1 MRLYPVSNAL
11 GGRGREATRPG
22 SEVRPRPDLVAR
34 LMIGI
39 LATIAV
45 PLWLGLSLGES
56 AAEVARESTAARGIA
71 VPASSIGNEYPVE
84 ALAAFVQRAGFSP
97 VVIDWAYITA
107 HWERTDFAGVN
118 RLVEMLSTAGVEV
131 AAMYRPRFLGEATVP
146 FQMTRDGESVT
157 SHGREICFSSEE
169 ARRWGISWGEKIL
182 QSCPGFAEIIIYN
195 PRNLCQCPDC
205 RTAQKMDPFAHYTA
219 VWRFLR
225 EARTAWQ
232 VLKPEVKLGVVFG
245 PDPDFWARGEQVVD
259 VARPFLLVTEE
270 ADIRQNVAAVGAVRD
285 LLPGRTG
292 AALAK
297 VTWGPEDKVSAVK
310 LAEFDRLTR
319 ETGTGYF
326 LWMFDTLFLSDLY
339 DPRTVA
345 EALGLDWATLREP
358 LLAIAVGSEEAQ
370 AAEKRYTEEEIQAT
384 DAAIFFEGLARPPNG
399 YHRFASLWA
408 LTEKARMGNVATK
421 KEIADRAI
429 EIVRDP
435 TQPVHQRWQ
444 CCYVLPAT
452 EDERAVA
459 VLALVL
465 QEDESE
471 TLRGVA
477 ACALG
482 QFDTSDALDALKQA
496 AEDEQS
502 EAVLDW
508 IRRALR
514 GEFRPVAPVSPKVK
528 AEGVSLADAL
538 EGKSVTLVLVKD
550 FMRLENSGADLHE
563 VEFER
568 YFPAVDGE
576 QIVVG
581 RWVDARTDAGQ
592 VLPASVVKVMPDEQG
607 NLIHTWGLSTFPG
620 SQEASVIITSLVA
633 RRERPQP
640 EGEFAIPEP
649 EQYPAEVQPF
659 LRATAMVARDHA
671 EVRRHAQELLAGTQ
685 DAYQVTQQLVHIMR
699 EKSYEQKKDADHSL
713 PTAASVLRYGGSCCV
728 SAVAAAAVLRAA
740 GIPAQITYV
749 PAGYIHGIV
758 QFYLNGYGWVRM
770 DATCGSAKLPL
781 VQEEADLGR
790 IRLFDMPIEMEAIWH
805 AYAWPYHHI
814 NAIGAYKFRA
824 AGQDCQVLRFTLE
837 APISSSNQVLGG
849 MPLEGTWEDWDALVA
864 ASRAEIVNGTLG
876 EFQSVTE
883 KLPGLSKYVAF
894 LR

>member
-1 MRLYPVSNAL
+1 MRLYPVSNAP
-11 GGRGREATRPG
+11 GGRCRESTRPG
-22 SEVRPRPDLVAR
+22 SEARPRPDLVAR

-45 PLWLGLSLGES
+45 PLWLGLTLGES

-71 VPASSIGNEYPVE
+71 VLGSSIGNEYPVE

-97 VVIDWAYITA
+97 VIIDWAYITV

-118 RLVEMLSTAGVEV
+118 RLAEILSTAGVEV

-157 SHGREICFSSEE
+157 SHGREICFASEE

-182 QSCPGFAEIIIYN
+182 ERCPGFAEIIIYN

-205 RTAQKMDPFAHYTA
+205 RTAQKVDPFAHYTA
-219 VWRFLR
+219 TWRFLR

-270 ADIRQNVAAVGAVRD
+270 ADIRHNVAAVGAVRD

-297 VTWGPEDKVSAVK
+297 VTWGPEDKVSAAK

-358 LLAIAVGSEEAQ
+358 LGAMAT
-370 AAEKRYTEEEIQAT
+370 KRYTEEQIQAT

-399 YHRFASLWA
+399 YHPFASLWA
-408 LTEKARMGNVATK
+408 LTKKARMGNVATK

-429 EIVRDP
+429 EIIRDP
-435 TQPVHQRWQ
+435 TQLINGRWQ
-444 CCYVLPAT
+444 CCYLLAT
-452 EDERAVA
+452 IEGERAVA
-459 VLALVL
+459 ELARVLR
-465 QEDESE
+465 EDESE
-471 TLRGVA
+471 VVRGVA

-482 QFDTSDALDALKQA
+482 RFDTPEALAALEQG

-508 IRRALR
+508 IHRALR
-514 GEFRPVAPVSPKVK
+514 GEFRPLLAPVMSPDVK

-538 EGKSVTLVLVKD
+538 EGKGVTLVLVKD

-592 VLPASVVKVMPDEQG
+592 VIPASVVKVIPDQQG
-607 NLIHTWGLSTFPG
+607 NLIHTWRLSTFPA
-620 SQEASVIITSLVA
+620 SQQASVIITSLVA

-640 EGEFAIPEP
+640 EGGFVIPEP
-649 EQYPAEVQPF
+649 EQYPPEVQPF

-671 EVRRHAQELLAGTQ
+671 EVRRQAQELLAGTQ
-685 DAYQVTQQLVHIMR
+685 DAYQVAQQLVHIMR
-699 EKSYEQKKDADHSL
+699 EKSYEPKKDADYSL
-713 PTAASVLRYGGSCCV
+713 PTAASVLRYGGSCCG
-728 SAVAAAAVLRAA
+728 SAVAAAAVLRAC
-740 GIPAQITYV
+740 GIPTQITYV

-770 DATCGSAKLPL
+770 DATCEYAKLPF
-781 VQEEADLGR
+781 VQEEADLGKV
-790 IRLFDMPIEMEAIWH
+790 RLFDMPIEMEAIWH
-805 AYAWPYHHI
+805 AYAWPYHHA
-814 NAIGAYKFRA
+814 NATSAYKFRA
-824 AGQDCQVLRFTLE
+824 AGQECQFLRFPLE
-837 APISSSNQVLGG
+837 APISSANQVLGS
-849 MPLEGTWEDWDALVA
+849 MPLEGAWEDWDALVA
-864 ASRAEIVNGTLG
+864 ASRAEIANGTLG